1 MRNISVNLATQPAN
15 EIETK
20 AIDCARRAVSDL
32 IEFDAYF
39 NGGRRFGAVDSAV
52 MNVLRM
58 RVEILGEHIDLLDT
72 RLDPHHAI
80 VDALAQ
86 INAACCD
93 FLIAWTPPGR
103 SLI

>member
-1 MRNISVNLATQPAN
+1 
-15 EIETK
+15 
-20 AIDCARRAVSDL
+20 
-32 IEFDAYF
+32 
-39 NGGRRFGAVDSAV
+39 

-58 RVEILGEHIDLLDT
+58 RVEILGEHIDLLET
-72 RLDPHHAI
+72 RLDRHHAI
-80 VDALAQ
+80 VDLLGQ

>member
-1 MRNISVNLATQPAN
+1 MTTTIQPAN

-32 IEFDAYF
+32 VQFDSYF
-39 NGGRRFGAVDSAV
+39 NSCQRYEAVDSAV

-58 RVEILGEHIDLLDT
+58 RVEILGEHIDLLES
-72 RLDPHHAI
+72 RIDPRHEILA
-80 VDALAQ
+80 VLAQ

-93 FLIAWTPPGR
+93 FLIAWTPPGM